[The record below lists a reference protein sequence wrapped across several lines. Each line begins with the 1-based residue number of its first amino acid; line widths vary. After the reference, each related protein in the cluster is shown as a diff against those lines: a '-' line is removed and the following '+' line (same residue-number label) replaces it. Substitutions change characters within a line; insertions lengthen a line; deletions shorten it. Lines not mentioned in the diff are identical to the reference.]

1 MLKTVVMQGMNQ
13 HGTALYRSVR
23 GEEEAVWGLPEQLL
37 ATVVDAVQ
45 VGNWQFAAANSKR
58 KPPAPTPLPRP
69 GVGRKKPKKAA
80 GIPLSQAKKYLA
92 VVHDEPE

>member
-1 MLKTVVMQGMNQ
+1 MNQ
-13 HGTALYRSVR
+13 PGTALYRSVR

-45 VGNWQFAAANSKR
+45 VGNWQYAVANSKR

-69 GVGRKKPKKAA
+69 GVGGSKPKKKAA
-80 GIPLSQAKKYLA
+80 GIPLSQARKYLA
-92 VVHDEPE
+92 VVPDDD